1 VTWSDEQVL
10 WIFLE
15 RYLTLQIITGKLDI
29 YNYLAWLQF
38 ALLYIKSRGKI
49 GYLNGKIQEAKLDD
63 LVYDRWEAKIPILS
77 QSRYT

>member
-1 VTWSDEQVL
+1 LD
-10 WIFLE
+10 
-15 RYLTLQIITGKLDI
+15 RYK
-29 YNYLAWLQF
+29 YLAWLQF